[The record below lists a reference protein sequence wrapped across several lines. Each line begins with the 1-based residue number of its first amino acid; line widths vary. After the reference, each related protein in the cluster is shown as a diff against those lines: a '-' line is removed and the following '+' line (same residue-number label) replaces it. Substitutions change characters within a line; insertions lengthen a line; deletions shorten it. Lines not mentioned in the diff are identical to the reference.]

1 MRLSKTLIRI
11 GLAAAAAL
19 VLAAC
24 TAAKFSDLQSDYD
37 RLLDR
42 ALACADQRQAADLG
56 FGACAGEHGT
66 ALLDLARSAEEV
78 AGEAGDARTRI
89 GLLRLAGLAGW
100 QSRIE
105 PGFALAGAVSL
116 QGQELCRSL
125 PAEEFGAPRDCAIH
139 LILPALVAH
148 ESTLAMAEAF
158 ERGSGDESQRREM
171 LERID
176 TYLAATW
183 DFIEPKRAE
192 IAADNRVDPLFL
204 TYLDAQQETILCTAH
219 GKLAPLARTLGDTA
233 LADRVAQAAEARAD
247 ASGLSISCRN

>member
-1 MRLSKTLIRI
+1 MRLPATMIRI
-11 GLAAAAAL
+11 CLAAATAL

-42 ALACADQRQAADLG
+42 TLACADQRQAADLG
-56 FGACAGEHGT
+56 FSACAGQHGT
-66 ALLDLARSAEEV
+66 AMLDLARAAEEV

-89 GLLRLAGLAGW
+89 GLLRLAGMAGW

-116 QGQELCRSL
+116 QGQELCRGL

-148 ESTLAMAEAF
+148 ESTLQRAEAF
-158 ERGSGDESQRREM
+158 DVETGDETERREM
-171 LERID
+171 LDRIG

-183 DFIEPKRAE
+183 DFIDSKQGE
-192 IAADNRVDPLFL
+192 IAADNRIDPLFF
-204 TYLDAQQETILCTAH
+204 TYLDNQRQTILCTAH
-219 GKLAPLARTLGDTA
+219 ARLAPLARTLGDAA
-233 LADRVAQAAEARAD
+233 LADRVARAAEARAD
-247 ASGLSISCRN
+247 ESELPISCRD